1 MSENEKETKRKS
13 KKQIISLFLILLVC
27 LMFGVSLADTIETRK
42 KSDLDY
48 ERIMGHVEQ
57 MVQNGPHSLYD
68 KDANRAV
75 TDYMISQLESYGITE
90 GDTTGRPAYLVQD
103 YVVESDTY
111 QNWYLSN
118 LIVHIPANSAEAME
132 TVQILS
138 EQEGDTLH
146 VRLTDEAAFVYLT
159 FEGATGESF
168 SIDDGENVQTY
179 TFSESGYYYIR
190 LHDNCSVRLKDGT
203 AKVAYRE
210 VLRDYEP
217 LIPADYDSEEQLHFN
232 LYLWEEYILSAE

>member
-1 MSENEKETKRKS
+1 MG
-13 KKQIISLFLILLVC
+13 IAVVIFLCISLTVPDPNANLQGKQSISMLPYDDALVYAVEADGSCEYLVC
-27 LMFGVSLADTIETRK
+27 DLNAYRALK
-42 KSDLDY
+42 KYAPEMSWSD
-48 ERIMGHVEQ
+48 EKRC
-57 MVQNGPHSLYD
+57 
-68 KDANRAV
+68 
-75 TDYMISQLESYGITE
+75 
-90 GDTTGRPAYLVQD
+90 YLC
-103 YVVESDTY
+103 E
-111 QNWYLSN
+111 
-118 LIVHIPANSAEAME
+118 AEPME

-146 VRLTDEAAFVYLT
+146 VRLTDEAALVYLT
-159 FEGATGESF
+159 FEVATGESF

-190 LHDNCSVRLKDGT
+190 LHDNCTVRLKDGT
-203 AKVAYRE
+203 AKVAYQE